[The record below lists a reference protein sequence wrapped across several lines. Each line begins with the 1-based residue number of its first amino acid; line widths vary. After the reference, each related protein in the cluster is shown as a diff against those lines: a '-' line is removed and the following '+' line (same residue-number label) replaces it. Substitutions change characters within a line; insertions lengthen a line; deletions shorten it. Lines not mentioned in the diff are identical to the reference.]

1 MNIEILKVTSKEM
14 ALEANKFLTKL
25 IQDEKKYDENIN
37 ENCVV
42 ISLYDN
48 FYTNTEVCILLARHN
63 DQYIGYLFGT
73 MIDIGDAYIEKKAK
87 LDALFV
93 DEEYRKNKIGKK
105 LIERGHEIARNLNY
119 HYSVV
124 LGNQK
129 YYSKFNYL
137 PSITYNI
144 KAPFKVLPENFMAIK
159 LNELEIKGIVEYAK
173 EFGI

>member
-105 LIERGHEIARNLNY
+105 LIEEFKKWAKLKNAKFIEVTVCNSNKSAINLYKNSNFEFIKTTMQY
-119 HYSVV
+119 KIGEYDER
-124 LGNQK
+124 K
-129 YYSKFNYL
+129 Y
-137 PSITYNI
+137 
-144 KAPFKVLPENFMAIK
+144 
-159 LNELEIKGIVEYAK
+159 
-173 EFGI
+173 